1 MFKLIEYDCGIETEI
16 ANFKSNPSADEV
28 RPLLDKYN
36 KQDRADHLVEHNT
49 LALGVGRYLII
60 KPIDKQRG

>member
-16 ANFKSNPSADEV
+16 EKFQDNPSADEV

-49 LALGVGRYLII
+49 LSLGVGRYLII

>member
-28 RPLLDKYN
+28 RPLLDQYN
-36 KQDRADHLVEHNT
+36 KQDRADHLVEHNM
-49 LALGVGRYLII
+49 LSLGVGRYLVVKSIVE
-60 KPIDKQRG
+60 QRG